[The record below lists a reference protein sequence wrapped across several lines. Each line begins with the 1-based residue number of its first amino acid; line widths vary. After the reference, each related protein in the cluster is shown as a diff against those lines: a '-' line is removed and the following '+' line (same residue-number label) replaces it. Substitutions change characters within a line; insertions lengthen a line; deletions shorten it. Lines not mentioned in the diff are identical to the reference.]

1 MRRPQR
7 PSSDTPRQLRAW
19 CTRCTRWR
27 WRWRWAK
34 TRRRRPR
41 RTRRWR
47 MQRRAKA
54 VRAVRAVVSAAPQE
68 DHAQA
73 QATAAAAEEEHAGRL
88 VPKGRSA
95 LRWRRQRG
103 ELAAYLAAEG
113 AELAALD
120 VPVGAESLVSPGSLC
135 GSAMRNQDRSLEEV
149 MQRGRWNQGG
159 DQRNAGLGRGKGADG
174 RTASG
179 QWASRGVR
187 RSWYAGNGGE
197 LHTAAWPRLSRTAQ
211 WAQRR
216 AGTGSVNNNP
226 RLLPSY
232 LSYFG
237 KFADLRT
244 GQNWTFGV
252 PNDLLCLSVGS
263 KIIVDCG
270 ASSSRGG
277 EGIHRRAAER
287 SFRRSRAR
295 ASVGAEERSFD
306 HGFRAPGRDRP

>member
-1 MRRPQR
+1 M
-7 PSSDTPRQLRAW
+7 
-19 CTRCTRWR
+19 
-27 WRWRWAK
+27 
-34 TRRRRPR
+34 
-41 RTRRWR
+41 
-47 MQRRAKA
+47 
-54 VRAVRAVVSAAPQE
+54 RAVRAVVSAAPQE

-187 RSWYAGNGGE
+187 RSCYAGNGGE
-197 LHTAAWPRLSRTAQ
+197 LHTAAWPRLSTTAQ

-252 PNDLLCLSVGS
+252 PNDLLCLSVRS

-270 ASSSRGG
+270 ASSSRGAKAFTDG
-277 EGIHRRAAER
+277 QR
-287 SFRRSRAR
+287 SG
-295 ASVGAEERSFD
+295 ASGDPE
-306 HGFRAPGRDRP
+306 PGRVWAQKSEALITASAHQDGTDHSGKGLYPPQRLGHTFQEHTRCRRRKEKL